1 MLNFSPSPTP
11 INMNQ
16 KLVFDDGTCVKNV
29 SYSTNQIR
37 PTETWYDNQAV
48 TAMTKNPVFHNR
60 TNHNDHFIHNLVI
73 AAIILLKLWQN

>member
-37 PTETWYDNQAV
+37 PTETWYDN
-48 TAMTKNPVFHNR
+48 
-60 TNHNDHFIHNLVI
+60 
-73 AAIILLKLWQN
+73 